1 MCNTKVRR
9 LHTLYTPYIH
19 CVVLHRKC
27 QIITIPHIS
36 LNRHNRRWCTF
47 FQPAYLFPQK
57 TGKGLFKKVYSENI
71 THKIPYTPNKKLS
84 TPTKKPSTPT
94 KISSTTTKI
103 PSTPTKIPSTPTKK
117 LRCFVARQFF
127 LQIYALFGVLF
138 SGPKNMVAY
147 QKRQI

>member
-1 MCNTKVRR
+1 MCTA
-9 LHTLYTPYIH
+9 
-19 CVVLHRKC
+19 
-27 QIITIPHIS
+27 HIS
-36 LNRHNRRWCTF
+36 HNRHNRRWCTF

-103 PSTPTKIPSTPTKK
+103 PSTPTKIPSTPTKIPSTPTKIPSTPTKK
-117 LRCFVARQFF
+117 LGCFVARQFF

-138 SGPKNMVAY
+138 AGPKNMVAY
-147 QKRQI
+147 QK